1 MNMFTILVPKVE
13 ETYQFFSLLQIL
25 LDLDLDP
32 LDGSVIQDGVHS
44 TTTQLVCVGICQ
56 KNSVTTVQRAFRR
69 IHHGD
74 LPTNKSILKWYRDFN
89 EKGCIHTL
97 YSPSRP

>member
-1 MNMFTILVPKVE
+1 MFTILVPKVE

-44 TTTQLVCVGICQ
+44 TTT
-56 KNSVTTVQRAFRR
+56 
-69 IHHGD
+69 
-74 LPTNKSILKWYRDFN
+74 
-89 EKGCIHTL
+89 
-97 YSPSRP
+97 